1 MNWVLEFETPNL
13 GEKQMKRLICLLL
26 LSSLMANEY
35 PKAIKRFEL
44 SYEDIEPHILSV
56 SKLGRIT
63 LEFFI
68 NENGDVE
75 EPVIKDS
82 FNVRL
87 NQVVIDKVKQTKYIP
102 ALQNGRPIRVK
113 YHLPIVF
120 KWEI

>member
-1 MNWVLEFETPNL
+1 MLEFETPNL

-35 PKAIKRFEL
+35 PKAIKPFEL

-120 KWEI
+120 K

>member
-1 MNWVLEFETPNL
+1 
-13 GEKQMKRLICLLL
+13 
-26 LSSLMANEY
+26 MANEY
-35 PKAIKRFEL
+35 PKAIKPFEL
-44 SYEDIEPHILSV
+44 SYEDSEPHILSV

-120 KWEI
+120 K

>member
-1 MNWVLEFETPNL
+1 
-13 GEKQMKRLICLLL
+13 
-26 LSSLMANEY
+26 MANEY
-35 PKAIKRFEL
+35 PKAIKPFEL
-44 SYEDIEPHILSV
+44 SYEDIEPRILSV

-120 KWEI
+120 K